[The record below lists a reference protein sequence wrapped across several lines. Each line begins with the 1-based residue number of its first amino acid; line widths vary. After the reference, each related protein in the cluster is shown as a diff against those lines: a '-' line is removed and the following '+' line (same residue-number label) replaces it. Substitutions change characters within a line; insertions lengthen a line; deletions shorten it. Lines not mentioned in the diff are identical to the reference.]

1 MTLLTIKEAAD
12 LFAVSRNH
20 IQTLIDEA
28 DTVKNPRWKW
38 NKELVE
44 LTPKASGKRV
54 IRINMGAFT
63 FWTDQDEQRWMQ
75 RRKLHSQGQ
84 PDLLQSHQA
93 QI

>member
-28 DTVKNPRWKW
+28 DTIKNPRWRW

-54 IRINMGAFT
+54 IRINMGAFS

-75 RRKLHSQGQ
+75 RRKLNSQGQ
-84 PDLLQSHQA
+84 PALLQSHQE

>member
-28 DTVKNPRWKW
+28 DTVKNPRWRW

-54 IRINMGAFT
+54 IRINMGAFS
-63 FWTDQDEQRWMQ
+63 FWTDQDDQRWMQ
-75 RRKLHSQGQ
+75 RRKLQLQGQ
-84 PDLLQSHQA
+84 PDLLQSRPG